1 MFNRWVFA
9 LVGVILSFSIHA
21 SAWGI
26 SSSSSRQ
33 SNCILGFLCLP
44 GIGNFFGNPK
54 GTSPDWQGVLRG
66 WRPGKPFCISRV
78 VCFPVQVSY
87 VIPPGGELFAHRPGR
102 FHAGEDYAVSYGT
115 PVYSAFNGV
124 VTKAWRNQGAC
135 GDGLEIQVGNF
146 FIQRFCHVAPQV
158 SSNQRVYAGQV
169 VGTVNTSGR
178 SSGPHLHCEAYVNGR
193 IVSFEQFLRNFPGVA
208 QAIAAS
214 GIDENTDLAN
224 SEVPWQELDA
234 LSSHLS
240 RGCNTPNSPV
250 LGWYCLVKE
259 KQKGTSTWR
268 EPLEKV
274 ASALNSPSPLP
285 ALPQFPQKPSN
296 QSHQKKFTQRDGWDD
311 GYLFSRLNHLATTI
325 NQ

>member
-1 MFNRWVFA
+1 
-9 LVGVILSFSIHA
+9 LVGVILSFSIHT

-26 SSSSSRQ
+26 SSSSARQ

-44 GIGNFFGNPK
+44 EVGNFFGNPK
-54 GTSPDWQGVLRG
+54 RTSPDWQAVLRA
-66 WRPGKPFCISRV
+66 WRPGKPFCAFRV

-87 VIPPGGELFAHRPGR
+87 VIPPGGELFANRPGR
-102 FHAGEDYAVSYGT
+102 FHAGEDYAVPYGSS
-115 PVYSAFNGV
+115 VYSAFNGV

-135 GDGLEIQVGNF
+135 GDGLEIQTGN

-158 SSNQRVYAGQV
+158 SPNQRVYAGQV

-178 SSGPHLHCEAYVNGR
+178 SSGPHLHFEAYVNGR
-193 IVSFEQFLRNFPGVA
+193 IVSFEQFLRNLPGVA
-208 QAIAAS
+208 QVIAAS
-214 GIDENTDLAN
+214 GIDENTALAD

-240 RGCNTPNSPV
+240 GGCNAPNSPV
-250 LGWYCLVKE
+250 LGWHCWVKE
-259 KQKGTSTWR
+259 KQKEKDTFRWR
-268 EPLEKV
+268 EPLV
-274 ASALNSPSPLP
+274 ASVLNSSTPLP

-296 QSHQKKFTQRDGWDD
+296 QSHQKKSTQRDVLWHED
-311 GYLFSRLNHLATTI
+311 GNLFSRLTQQATTI